1 MSDYLNLGMLL
12 SILHELG
19 IESSQPYK
27 LISVFIT
34 LVLQMQK
41 LET

>member
-12 SILHELG
+12 SILHGLG

-27 LISVFIT
+27 LICFHHLSFIDA
-34 LVLQMQK
+34 
-41 LET
+41 ETET